1 MSSLRQA
8 AEHANIMMLSRS
20 NEELSSPSVCLG
32 NLIMPVIQHSKI
44 HMTSPVGFMT
54 ELCMGLNGRGKL
66 NVVGLYGELKPLRNR
81 CCASSLK
88 PANSS
93 DLDRSRKTSSSNV
106 TSTMLARVRTE
117 ILDDLWGI

>member
-32 NLIMPVIQHSKI
+32 NLIMPVIRHSKI

-54 ELCMGLNGRGKL
+54 ELCMGLFKDTYD
-66 NVVGLYGELKPLRNR
+66 VSSGLHDGAVHGAE
-81 CCASSLK
+81 
-88 PANSS
+88 
-93 DLDRSRKTSSSNV
+93 
-106 TSTMLARVRTE
+106 
-117 ILDDLWGI
+117 W

>member
-32 NLIMPVIQHSKI
+32 NLIMPIIQDSKI
-44 HMTSPVGFMT
+44 HTTSPVGFRT
-54 ELCMGLNGRGKL
+54 ELCMGLNARGKL

-81 CCASSLK
+81 CASSLK

-106 TSTMLARVRTE
+106 TSMTLARVRTE
-117 ILDDLWGI
+117 ILEDLWGI